1 MRGDSFHDYALE
13 GDSYGVVMDALN
25 YIFTVIGDAVNGA
38 LQVVT
43 DFLNVLIEVVPNP
56 DPFQEMIDS
65 MPDSVAID
73 WGFALYWID
82 NFIGVNEAGA
92 AIMTYIAFLAFT
104 AIFAFLYF
112 MVKGIMKL

>member
-1 MRGDSFHDYALE
+1 
-13 GDSYGVVMDALN
+13 MDALN

-56 DPFQEMIDS
+56 DPFSEMIDS

-92 AIMTYIAFLAFT
+92 AITVYIAFLAFT